1 MGTETLWSG
10 IFGGFG
16 ILGLLVAISVG
27 KIAWEMAEGLDL
39 PTHNQGDEER
49 RAQEELRRQA
59 AQQVIHTTGT
69 VTDAQPAPRRTA
81 PTQTA
86 AQRQAKAKPVAS
98 IPLTGDA
105 VADNVITKGQEML
118 VAIRE
123 ANDAIPDARLSYQMD
138 ELEKRC
144 TQVLMTVSENPG
156 KAPQVRKFMN
166 YYLPTTLKLLINFR
180 AMQDRGISENDL
192 YQARATT
199 IQGLEMILTACQKQL
214 DNLYRDNML
223 DMNTDIDVLE
233 KMLKRDGYLP
243 GEMNT
248 AAATAAAQAMRDP
261 DMPVLTVPDAEDYFG
276 RTLDS
281 MQQME
286 M

>member
-1 MGTETLWSG
+1 
-10 IFGGFG
+10 
-16 ILGLLVAISVG
+16 
-27 KIAWEMAEGLDL
+27 MAGGLDL
-39 PTHNQGDEER
+39 TTHNRGDDER
-49 RAQEELRRQA
+49 REAEEAAQRMMS
-59 AQQVIHTTGT
+59 QQVIHTTGT
-69 VTDAQPAPRRTA
+69 VTDAKPAPMPHTAQPRKPRTV
-81 PTQTA
+81 
-86 AQRQAKAKPVAS
+86 KSDAKPVAS

-118 VAIRE
+118 VAIRA
-123 ANDAIPDARLSYQMD
+123 ANDAIPDARLSFQMD

-144 TQVLMTVSENPG
+144 TQVLMTVSEHPG

-166 YYLPTTLKLLINFR
+166 YYLPTTLKLLTNFR

-243 GEMNT
+243 GEMDT
-248 AAATAAAQAMRDP
+248 SAATAAAQAMRDP
-261 DMPVLTVPDAEDYFG
+261 DMPVLNIPDAEEYFSHVDA
-276 RTLDS
+276 RT
-281 MQQME
+281 QQKQQ
-286 M
+286 